1 MTMKWLTLK
10 LLPCCLAIGLCL
22 ATAGHVHAQKTG
34 GEKAVRATVQRF
46 FSLLKT
52 RQYQALY
59 DFLPLQ
65 FQKQTT
71 REQLTASLRRLDDFL
86 VIEKM
91 EVGRIQQRDDLA
103 VVDTVIHG
111 RLKRPVNVQGRE
123 IQQGRVSSQQYLI
136 REEGKWKIATADNRS
151 QQLFLQQHPEV
162 KQYFQLT
169 RPQWGVN

>member
-1 MTMKWLTLK
+1 MAMKLFTLK

-22 ATAGHVHAQKTG
+22 ATAGHAQKTG

-71 REQLTASLRRLDDFL
+71 REQLVASLRRLDEFL
-86 VIEKM
+86 IIEKM

-111 RLKRPVNVQGRE
+111 RLKRPVNMQGRE
-123 IQQGRVSSQQYLI
+123 IRQGRVSSQQYLI

-151 QQLFLQQHPEV
+151 QQFFLQQHPEV

-169 RPQWGVN
+169 RPQFSIEKK